1 MNQEILK
8 VLDMVKDGKISV
20 EEGENLISVLTS
32 ESSTSQSISKNTEHK
47 KLLVK
52 VLTIDKEG
60 KEKTNVDVN
69 LPLKLAKIMASFMT
83 MIPQEAQTNMKEK
96 GIDLSSIDLTE
107 LIELFENNEIDSE
120 LVNVKSTDDENG
132 ETTTVRVYV
141 E

>member
-20 EEGENLISVLTS
+20 EEGENLISVLTNENS
-32 ESSTSQSISKNTEHK
+32 VNQPTLKKDEQK

-52 VLTIDKEG
+52 VLTIDKGG

-69 LPLKLAKIMASFMT
+69 IPLKLAKIMASFMT
-83 MIPQEAQTNMKEK
+83 MIPEEAQTNMKEK

-120 LVNVKSTDDENG
+120 LVNVKSTDDETG